1 MASSTFE
8 VTFLTPSS
16 CDSSMPSVVARPCIV
31 DCCRRWPPPP
41 DMGTDGW
48 YDGWGADWAGRLML
62 MREVMSGGR
71 RERRGRKQAGK
82 NEERR

>member
-1 MASSTFE
+1 
-8 VTFLTPSS
+8 
-16 CDSSMPSVVARPCIV
+16 
-31 DCCRRWPPPP
+31 
-41 DMGTDGW
+41 MGTDGW

-71 RERRGRKQAGK
+71 RERRGKKQAGK